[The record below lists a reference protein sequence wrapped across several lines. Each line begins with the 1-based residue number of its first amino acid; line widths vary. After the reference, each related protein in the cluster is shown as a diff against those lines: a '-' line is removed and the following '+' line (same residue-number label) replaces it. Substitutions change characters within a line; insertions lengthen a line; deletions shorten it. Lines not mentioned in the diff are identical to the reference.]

1 MSDILPDNPDYSTI
15 NSPGAI
21 LKRCRE
27 YHDITLDEAAE
38 ATKIGVSYLR
48 ALEADQI
55 EEFASQ
61 AYLKGFLRIY
71 AAHLGLNADDM
82 MRLYEKLYA
91 PAELSADRT
100 VDSGNSNSRR
110 RRGISWRKLALPAG
124 LLLLIFITSA
134 IMNRSPAPT
143 PPQPALVPAAASIPT
158 APAVQSVLSSAQL
171 PPVVRKEETIPVPAE
186 LPTKEVN
193 RHDQNVRPPEPVNAF
208 ILRMKVTSDST
219 LSVTIDGSTAQDYEL
234 DAGDVI
240 EWKAE
245 KSMALELSNAG
256 GVEAELNGVPLKPF
270 GPAGNPA
277 YVVLDAEGVRP

>member
-27 YHDITLDEAAE
+27 YHGITLDEAAE
-38 ATKIGVSYLR
+38 ATKIGLNYLR

-100 VDSGNSNSRR
+100 ATSKNSNSRR
-110 RRGISWRKLALPAG
+110 QRRISWRRLALPAG
-124 LLLLIFITSA
+124 LLLLIFMTSA
-134 IMNRSPAPT
+134 IMHRSPAPT
-143 PPQPALVPAAASIPT
+143 PPLPALVPASSTPT

-171 PPVVRKEETIPVPAE
+171 PPVVRKEETIPVTAE
-186 LPTKEVN
+186 LPTKEAN
-193 RHDQNVRPPEPVNAF
+193 RHDQNVRPHEPVNAF

-234 DAGDVI
+234 DAGDII

-277 YVVLDAEGVRP
+277 YVVLDADGVRP